1 MIERMAWAW
10 LVLLYG
16 VLKGARDVAK
26 KKAMEK
32 SSVLGV
38 LFFYT
43 FLSFLMVLPEAKG
56 AMGVSVPLMGATVIK
71 SFVIFVGWICGF
83 KALEKMPV
91 SLYGILDLS
100 QMLFTMLLGVVFLGE
115 RMTLLQGAGLLLVL
129 SGLVML
135 RAGKNGGAMKSECVE
150 MKWVGMA
157 LICCL
162 FNGISGTMDKVL
174 MKSMT
179 SVQLQ
184 FWYMFFLSGFYGLY
198 LLIRKIRIDWKSVL
212 KNGWIWLM
220 AVLFVIG
227 DRALFMANGMP
238 DSRVTVMTLIKQS
251 SCVMAI
257 IGGRLI
263 FREKNIGYKLICAGV
278 VIAGIL
284 LAVL

>member
-1 MIERMAWAW
+1 MAWAW

-56 AMGVSVPLMGATVIK
+56 AMGVPAPLMGATVLK

-115 RMTLLQGAGLLLVL
+115 RMTLLQGAGLILVL
-129 SGLVML
+129 GGLLML
-135 RAGKNGGAMKSECVE
+135 RAGRNGGAMKNEGVE

-174 MKSMT
+174 MRSMT

-198 LLIRKIRIDWKSVL
+198 LLVRKIRIDWKNVL

-220 AVLFVIG
+220 AILFVIG
-227 DRALFMANGMP
+227 DRALFMANGMEG
-238 DSRVTVMTLIKQS
+238 SRVTVMTLVKQS
-251 SCVMAI
+251 SCVVAI
-257 IGGRLI
+257 AGGWLV
-263 FREKNIGYKLICAGV
+263 FKEKNIGFKLVCAAV
-278 VIAGIL
+278 VIAGIV

>member
-135 RAGKNGGAMKSECVE
+135 RAGKNGGAMKSEGIE

-184 FWYMFFLSGFYGLY
+184 FWYMFFLSGFYGVY

>member
-1 MIERMAWAW
+1 MAWVW

-32 SSVLGV
+32 SDMLGV

-43 FLSFLMVLPEAKG
+43 FLSFLIVLPGAKE
-56 AMGVSVPLMGATVIK
+56 AMGVPAPLMGATVIK

-135 RAGKNGGAMKSECVE
+135 RAGKNGGAMKSEGIE

>member
-135 RAGKNGGAMKSECVE
+135 RAGKNGGAMKSEGVE

-184 FWYMFFLSGFYGLY
+184 FWYMFFLSGFYGVY

>member
-1 MIERMAWAW
+1 MAWAW

-56 AMGVSVPLMGATVIK
+56 AMGVPAPLMGATVIK

-83 KALEKMPV
+83 KALERMPV

-115 RMTLLQGAGLLLVL
+115 RMTLLQGAGLVLVL
-129 SGLVML
+129 GGLLML
-135 RAGKNGGAMKSECVE
+135 RAGKNGGTLKGEGVE

-174 MKSMT
+174 MRSMT

-198 LLIRKIRIDWKSVL
+198 LLIRRIRIDWKNVL

-220 AVLFVIG
+220 AILFVIG
-227 DRALFMANGMP
+227 DRALFVANGMP

-257 IGGRLI
+257 VGGRLV
-263 FREKNIGYKLICAGV
+263 FREKNIGYKLICAAV

>member
-1 MIERMAWAW
+1 MAWAW

-43 FLSFLMVLPEAKG
+43 FLSFLMVLPEARG
-56 AMGVSVPLMGATVIK
+56 AMGVPAPLMGATMIK

-100 QMLFTMLLGVVFLGE
+100 QMLFTMLLGVIFLGE
-115 RMTLLQGAGLLLVL
+115 RMMLLQGAGLILVL
-129 SGLVML
+129 GGLLML
-135 RAGKNGGAMKSECVE
+135 RVGRNGGAMQNEGVE

-162 FNGISGTMDKVL
+162 LNGVSGTMDKVL
-174 MKSMT
+174 MRNMT

-198 LLIRKIRIDWKSVL
+198 LLIRKIRIDWKNVL

-220 AVLFVIG
+220 AILFVIG

-257 IGGRLI
+257 IGGRLV
-263 FREKNIGYKLICAGV
+263 FKEKNIGYKLICAGV

>member
-1 MIERMAWAW
+1 MAWVG

-26 KKAMEK
+26 KKAMEG
-32 SSVLGV
+32 SSVMGV

-43 FLSFLMVLPEAKG
+43 LLSFLMVAPGAKE
-56 AMGVSVPLMGATVIK
+56 AMGVPAPLMGATLIK
-71 SFVIFVGWICGF
+71 SFVIFVGWLCGF
-83 KALEKMPV
+83 RALEKMPV
-91 SLYGILDLS
+91 SLYGIIDLT
-100 QMLFTMLLGVVFLGE
+100 QMLFAMLLGVVFLGE
-115 RMTLLQGAGLLLVL
+115 RMTMLQGAGLMLVL
-129 SGLVML
+129 GGLLML
-135 RAGKNGGAMKSECVE
+135 KLGRDGGAMKSEGVSA
-150 MKWVGMA
+150 KWVLLA
-157 LICCL
+157 LVCCL
-162 FNGISGTMDKVL
+162 MNGISGTMDKVL
-174 MKSMT
+174 MRSMT

-198 LLIRKIRIDWKSVL
+198 LLIRRIRIDWKNVL

-220 AVLFVIG
+220 AILFVIG

-257 IGGRLI
+257 IGGRLV
-263 FREKNIGYKLICAGV
+263 FKEKNIGYKLICAGV

-284 LAVL
+284 LAVI

>member
-1 MIERMAWAW
+1 MAWAW

-32 SSVLGV
+32 SSVLSV

-56 AMGVSVPLMGATVIK
+56 AMGVPAPLMGATVIK

-129 SGLVML
+129 GGLVML
-135 RAGKNGGAMKSECVE
+135 RAGKNGGAMKNEGVS

-198 LLIRKIRIDWKSVL
+198 LLIRKIRIDWKNVL

-220 AVLFVIG
+220 AILFVIG

-257 IGGRLI
+257 IGGRLV
-263 FREKNIGYKLICAGV
+263 FKEKNIGYKLICAGV

>member
-1 MIERMAWAW
+1 MAWVW

-32 SSVLGV
+32 SDMLGV

-43 FLSFLMVLPEAKG
+43 FLSFLIVLPGAKE
-56 AMGVSVPLMGATVIK
+56 AMGVPAPLMGATVIK

-91 SLYGILDLS
+91 SLYGIIDLS
-100 QMLFTMLLGVVFLGE
+100 QMLFTMLLGVIFLGE
-115 RMTLLQGAGLLLVL
+115 RMTLLQGAGLVLVL
-129 SGLVML
+129 GGLLML
-135 RAGKNGGAMKSECVE
+135 KAGKNGGAMKNEGVS
-150 MKWVGMA
+150 MKWVGLA

-179 SVQLQ
+179 STQLQ
-184 FWYMFFLSGFYGLY
+184 FWYMFFLTSFYALY
-198 LLIRKIRIDWKSVL
+198 MLIRKIRLDWKNVL
-212 KNGWIWLM
+212 KNYWIWIM

-227 DRALFMANGMP
+227 DRALFMANGMT
-238 DSRVTVMTLIKQS
+238 DSRVTVMTLVKQS

-257 IGGRLI
+257 LGGWLV
-263 FREKNIGYKLICAGV
+263 FKEKNIAFKLLCAGV
-278 VIAGIL
+278 VIAGIV

>member
-56 AMGVSVPLMGATVIK
+56 AMGVPAPLMGATVIK

-135 RAGKNGGAMKSECVE
+135 RAGKNGGAMKSEGVE

>member
-1 MIERMAWAW
+1 
-10 LVLLYG
+10 
-16 VLKGARDVAK
+16 
-26 KKAMEK
+26 
-32 SSVLGV
+32 
-38 LFFYT
+38 
-43 FLSFLMVLPEAKG
+43 
-56 AMGVSVPLMGATVIK
+56 
-71 SFVIFVGWICGF
+71 
-83 KALEKMPV
+83 
-91 SLYGILDLS
+91 
-100 QMLFTMLLGVVFLGE
+100 
-115 RMTLLQGAGLLLVL
+115 
-129 SGLVML
+129 
-135 RAGKNGGAMKSECVE
+135 
-150 MKWVGMA
+150 
-157 LICCL
+157 
-162 FNGISGTMDKVL
+162 
-174 MKSMT
+174 
-179 SVQLQ
+179 
-184 FWYMFFLSGFYGLY
+184 MFFLSGFYGLY

>member
-1 MIERMAWAW
+1 
-10 LVLLYG
+10 
-16 VLKGARDVAK
+16 
-26 KKAMEK
+26 
-32 SSVLGV
+32 
-38 LFFYT
+38 
-43 FLSFLMVLPEAKG
+43 
-56 AMGVSVPLMGATVIK
+56 
-71 SFVIFVGWICGF
+71 VGWICGF

-135 RAGKNGGAMKSECVE
+135 RAGKNGGAMKSEGVE

-184 FWYMFFLSGFYGLY
+184 FWYMFFLSGFYGVY